1 MGDGFK
7 ILERLIHLT
16 NLRHGVIV
24 SNIANV
30 DTPGFIAKDI
40 KFEQILND
48 EIIVMK
54 TTNPYHIKNNDY
66 SLLNKVVEGSGQQWV
81 DRNNV
86 ELDMEVA
93 KMTENA
99 LLFQAAIHM
108 LSTKIKMFKNALRRQ
123 S

>member
-1 MGDGFK
+1 MGEGFK

-48 EIIVMK
+48 EIIEMRV
-54 TTNPYHIKNNDY
+54 TNPHHIKNESYNF
-66 SLLNKVVEGSGQQWV
+66 LNMTDEGSGQQWI

-99 LLFQAAIHM
+99 LLFQGALHM

-123 S
+123 Q